1 MDWLSYFI
9 MFLVNVDNDIF
20 YINVSFVFILFFNL

>member
-9 MFLVNVDNDIF
+9 MFSVNVYNDIF
-20 YINVSFVFILFFNL
+20 YINASFVFILFFNL